1 MQAEVPSLYKVSL
14 SYTRNYQKKQNLE
27 KNFSIIKE
35 DIDHAIKVNYKTV
48 LAKLHVILVLDQ
60 DKSSAEKLVFFYNE
74 FNNALSL
81 ILCKQIVCTGI
92 LKDIR

>member
-35 DIDHAIKVNYKTV
+35 DIDYAIKVNYKTV